1 MSPHVH
7 RVLTLGL
14 AGCTLYALAACG
26 NGGTSTASNGGGPS
40 VGTAGVHLGTP
51 AAHIAATDQLLF
63 SPASQTLHVGDI
75 IEWTNTGTVE
85 HTVTFDSQPYLSDP
99 ALQPGATWEIRLTQA
114 GTYPYRCT
122 IHPGMNGTLV
132 VK

>member
-1 MSPHVH
+1 MAFFRRRLLHVCI
-7 RVLTLGL
+7 G
-14 AGCTLYALAACG
+14 GCTLYALTACG
-26 NGGTSTASNGGGPS
+26 NGTSSTSAASGGPTI
-40 VGTAGVHLGTP
+40 GAAGVRLGTP
-51 AAHIAATDQLLF
+51 AVHVAATDQLQF
-63 SPASQTLHVGDI
+63 SPSTQTLHVGDI
-75 IEWTNTGTVE
+75 VEWMNTGTVE

-99 ALQPGATWEIRLTQA
+99 TLQPGATWEIKLTQA